1 MILVAT
7 DYSRSVQSIFEQ
19 RPHAGRIH
27 SVFHRVV
34 NVAIDGTM
42 LALLSSDLPRM
53 PNGVRLSSVMLE
65 ELLRGLGPGM
75 EVWVGDGQLFIPGCN
90 FSLCL
95 PEAPPWEPRPHI
107 EGYSW
112 QCETVAQHVRL
123 LGRYLGDRPQRGG
136 LAALVEPLLLEPTRA
151 LPVAQAALSWV
162 GFLGEP
168 PAKGRETGVRRA
180 TIKARPSAPHPA
192 RPYGH
197 DGDVPKNLTV
207 KVQAASLSHT
217 APTPME
223 HAPRGM
229 QAWEMPLARMALPKM
244 RLLARAAREQDMAG
258 VEEATRGL
266 AGLGPGLTPAGDD
279 VLAGFAAVMAMLS
292 ARISADGT
300 SRSHVAEVI
309 AAVARPRT
317 TMLSGVL
324 LEHAARGE
332 VAEQLGEML
341 LTLALPAEE
350 SEAVLC
356 AADKL
361 LAFGGTSGGDT
372 LLGVL
377 LGLRALEREFVGRQN
392 CNSG

>member
-1 MILVAT
+1 MTISLVAT

-19 RPHAGRIH
+19 RPHAGSIH
-27 SVFHRVV
+27 SVFHRAV
-34 NVAIDGTM
+34 NIAIDGTM

-53 PNGVRLSSVMLE
+53 PNGVQLSSVMLE

-75 EVWVGDGQLFIPGCN
+75 EVWVGDGELLIPGCN

-95 PEAPPWEPRPHI
+95 PEAPPWEPRPDI

-123 LGRYLGDRPQRGG
+123 LALYLVDRPQRGG
-136 LAALVEPLLLEPTRA
+136 LAALVGPLLLG
-151 LPVAQAALSWV
+151 QA
-162 GFLGEP
+162 
-168 PAKGRETGVRRA
+168 
-180 TIKARPSAPHPA
+180 
-192 RPYGH
+192 
-197 DGDVPKNLTV
+197 
-207 KVQAASLSHT
+207 VQ
-217 APTPME
+217 
-223 HAPRGM
+223 
-229 QAWEMPLARMALPKM
+229 EMPMAWMALPKM
-244 RLLARAAREQDMAG
+244 QLLARAAREQDMTG

-279 VLAGFAAVMAMLS
+279 VLAGFAAVLALLS
-292 ARISADGT
+292 ARISANRT
-300 SRSHVAEVI
+300 SRSHVSEVI

-332 VAEQLGEML
+332 VAERLGEML

-350 SEAVLC
+350 SGAVLY

-377 LGLRALEREFVGRQN
+377 LGLRVLDGEL
-392 CNSG
+392 

>member
-1 MILVAT
+1 MTISLVAM
-7 DYSRSVQSIFEQ
+7 DYSCSVQSMFEQ
-19 RPHAGRIH
+19 PTHAGSIH
-27 SVFHRVV
+27 SMFHRAV

-42 LALLSSDLPRM
+42 LSLLSSELPRM

-75 EVWVGDGQLFIPGCN
+75 EVLVGDGGLLIPGCN

-95 PEAPPWEPRPHI
+95 PEAPPWEPRPDI

-123 LGRYLGDRPQRGG
+123 LALYLVDRPQRGG
-136 LAALVEPLLLEPTRA
+136 LAALVGQLLLG
-151 LPVAQAALSWV
+151 QA
-162 GFLGEP
+162 
-168 PAKGRETGVRRA
+168 
-180 TIKARPSAPHPA
+180 
-192 RPYGH
+192 
-197 DGDVPKNLTV
+197 
-207 KVQAASLSHT
+207 VQ
-217 APTPME
+217 
-223 HAPRGM
+223 
-229 QAWEMPLARMALPKM
+229 EMPLARMALPRL
-244 RLLARAAREQDMAG
+244 RLLERTAKEQNIAG

-279 VLAGFAAVMAMLS
+279 VLAGFAAVMALLS

-317 TMLSGVL
+317 TVLSGVL
-324 LEHAARGE
+324 LEYAARGE
-332 VAEQLGEML
+332 VAEQLGEVL
-341 LTLALPAEE
+341 LALALPAEE
-350 SEAVLC
+350 SEAVLQ
-356 AADKL
+356 AAEKL

-377 LGLRALEREFVGRQN
+377 FGLRALEREFGDDLHSERDI
-392 CNSG
+392 

>member
-1 MILVAT
+1 MTISLVAM
-7 DYSRSVQSIFEQ
+7 DYSCSVQSMFEQ
-19 RPHAGRIH
+19 PTHAGSIH
-27 SVFHRVV
+27 SMFHRAV

-42 LALLSSDLPRM
+42 LSLLSSELPRM

-75 EVWVGDGQLFIPGCN
+75 EVLVGDGGLLIPGCN

-95 PEAPPWEPRPHI
+95 LEAPPWEPRPDI

-123 LGRYLGDRPQRGG
+123 LALYLVDRPQRGG
-136 LAALVEPLLLEPTRA
+136 LAALVGQLLLG
-151 LPVAQAALSWV
+151 QA
-162 GFLGEP
+162 
-168 PAKGRETGVRRA
+168 
-180 TIKARPSAPHPA
+180 
-192 RPYGH
+192 
-197 DGDVPKNLTV
+197 
-207 KVQAASLSHT
+207 VQ
-217 APTPME
+217 
-223 HAPRGM
+223 
-229 QAWEMPLARMALPKM
+229 EMPLARMALPKM
-244 RLLARAAREQDMAG
+244 QLLARAAWEQDIAG

-279 VLAGFAAVMAMLS
+279 VLAGFAAVMALLS

-317 TMLSGVL
+317 TVLSGVL
-324 LEHAARGE
+324 LEYAARGE
-332 VAEQLGEML
+332 VAEQLGEVL
-341 LTLALPAEE
+341 LALALPAEE
-350 SEAVLC
+350 SEAVLQ
-356 AADKL
+356 AAEKL

-377 LGLRALEREFVGRQN
+377 FGLRALEREFGDDLHSERDI
-392 CNSG
+392 

>member
-1 MILVAT
+1 MIISLVAT
-7 DYSRSVQSIFEQ
+7 DYSRSVQSMFEQ
-19 RPHAGRIH
+19 PTLAGSIH
-27 SVFHRVV
+27 SVFHRAL
-34 NVAIDGTM
+34 NIAIDGTM
-42 LALLSSDLPRM
+42 LALLSGDLPRM

-75 EVWVGDGQLFIPGCN
+75 EVWVGDGELLIPGCN

-95 PEAPPWEPRPHI
+95 PEAPPWEPRPDI

-112 QCETVAQHVRL
+112 QCETVAQHVHL
-123 LGRYLGDRPQRGG
+123 LARYLVDRPQRGG
-136 LAALVEPLLLEPTRA
+136 LAALVGPLLLG
-151 LPVAQAALSWV
+151 QA
-162 GFLGEP
+162 
-168 PAKGRETGVRRA
+168 
-180 TIKARPSAPHPA
+180 
-192 RPYGH
+192 
-197 DGDVPKNLTV
+197 
-207 KVQAASLSHT
+207 VQ
-217 APTPME
+217 
-223 HAPRGM
+223 
-229 QAWEMPLARMALPKM
+229 EMPLVWMALPKM

-341 LTLALPAEE
+341 LTLALPVEE
-350 SEAVLC
+350 SGAVLC

-361 LAFGGTSGGDT
+361 LAFGETSGGDT

-377 LGLRALEREFVGRQN
+377 LGLRVLEGEF
-392 CNSG
+392 